1 MIGWVH
7 ARRFLIWNQHS
18 DDFISDYENGD
29 FQFWLVHQN
38 DLNNFVLVSL
48 LLTLRSD
55 FIFFWCF
62 YCLWTSENGLGE
74 FVNLVYQKFIGGWG
88 CGHFGQ
94 KTVGKWASH
103 PWDSYPY
110 VRAKVVVSYVMLPGA
125 NDIKTC
131 FLYINRLK
139 FGMQKMGCDQL
150 LKVI

>member
-74 FVNLVYQKFIGGWG
+74 FVNLVYQRFIGGWG

-94 KTVGKWASH
+94 KTVGKWAINH
-103 PWDSYPY
+103 EI
-110 VRAKVVVSYVMLPGA
+110 VTLMLEP
-125 NDIKTC
+125 KL
-131 FLYINRLK
+131 LYLTLCYLELMILK
-139 FGMQKMGCDQL
+139 LVFFIL
-150 LKVI
+150 IA